1 MSEITFK
8 IEESLYDVVDNPA
21 PAKKLVPDWYKKMSV
36 HISDASKMPVMPNQE
51 SGANLSIKA
60 CIPIQDELV
69 SGYIITMPQDLYIF
83 KDGSEM
89 FTRWSD
95 EESLLIES
103 HSVEQFKSSP
113 LEKFSIGG
121 VLFKFINPW
130 RIYTK
135 KGYSIKFFPP
145 SYHDLDFEVLPG
157 IVDTDLMHSVN
168 FPFIWKGGDG
178 EFIIQRGTPLVQLL
192 PFKREKWVSNF
203 CIQTEKEEIKQRR
216 GFASK
221 LAYWYRDFAHSKKH
235 YQ

>member
-8 IEESLYDVVDNPA
+8 IEESLYNVVDNPT
-21 PAKKLVPDWYKKMSV
+21 PAKKLVPDWYKKMNV

-60 CIPIQDELV
+60 CIPIQDELL

-103 HSVEQFKSSP
+103 HSVEQIKSTP
-113 LEKFSIGG
+113 LEKFSVGG

-135 KGYSIKFFPP
+135 KGYSVKFFPP
-145 SYHDLDFEVLPG
+145 SYHDLDF
-157 IVDTDLMHSVN
+157 
-168 FPFIWKGGDG
+168 
-178 EFIIQRGTPLVQLL
+178 
-192 PFKREKWVSNF
+192 
-203 CIQTEKEEIKQRR
+203 
-216 GFASK
+216 
-221 LAYWYRDFAHSKKH
+221 
-235 YQ
+235 

>member
-8 IEESLYDVVDNPA
+8 IEESLYNVVDNPT

-60 CIPIQDELV
+60 CIPIQDELL

-103 HSVEQFKSSP
+103 HSV
-113 LEKFSIGG
+113 
-121 VLFKFINPW
+121 
-130 RIYTK
+130 
-135 KGYSIKFFPP
+135 
-145 SYHDLDFEVLPG
+145 
-157 IVDTDLMHSVN
+157 
-168 FPFIWKGGDG
+168 
-178 EFIIQRGTPLVQLL
+178 
-192 PFKREKWVSNF
+192 
-203 CIQTEKEEIKQRR
+203 
-216 GFASK
+216 
-221 LAYWYRDFAHSKKH
+221 
-235 YQ
+235 